1 MVTAF
6 AMRNFL
12 KAAVGCLGMIAG
24 CFSTGEAQDFGGMS
38 FGEAGNFGPPQTSG
52 SSKATVTSYG
62 EASFV
67 IVTELALPDH
77 WHVYYKNPGTVG
89 LPMEAALQPVPGFR
103 VEGPFWQ
110 IPELGKGLV
119 DFYGYSG
126 KAKMAF
132 RVTPE
137 KDAPP
142 EATFTTTMTWQ
153 MCAEQCAAPETRNF
167 SVTLKRG
174 DGQTAPDAAELTGN
188 MAGLAAPDWAEGL
201 KARISQEGKTVTL
214 HLRTNG
220 RPVPQDSVYFF
231 CNQGEINP
239 TTPQTFKKL
248 DDSNYELSMQF
259 NDTTDGLYPNN
270 LPDADKGKPLTSL
283 SGILRAGR
291 EGIIIT
297 ADDRPFSG
305 ESQATA
311 AGTESAP
318 ESSASIPAPPLMG
331 LGEIMFFMFIGGI
344 ILNVM
349 PCVFPVIGLKIMG
362 FVQLGGGERKKVL
375 AHSLTFVLGILIS
388 FWIITAILIALKAN
402 MFDWSAPA
410 GPGVFSG
417 DFWLGRGAEGV
428 VNWAFWFENPWVNFC
443 LLGLMLAMGLSMFGV
458 FEIGVKATTMGND
471 LQHRKGYA
479 GSFWSG
485 ALATVISTPC
495 SAPFLGQAIGA
506 AMLQPPLGIVLCLT
520 MMGLGMSLPYIILGA
535 FPVLTRYLPKPG
547 AWMESFKQAMSF
559 LMFGTAAYFLWIYI
573 AFFDAENHPQD
584 ILFLFF
590 GLVLFS
596 MAFWVY
602 GRWCPI
608 YRSRKSRITGGVFS
622 VIFLLVGL
630 YYMLPPE
637 GAAWFGRG
645 SAPGAAESSAA
656 AAPSLQE
663 EGNIWIPWSPE
674 AMQAVLDGGKPVY
687 VDFTARWCSTC
698 QVNKASYT
706 DEVLAAFKKYGI
718 VMMKADK
725 TRTNPAI
732 DQELKN
738 LGRTAVPVN
747 ALYLPGRKPAVTR
760 ELLSPAYLL
769 EFLEKEMER

>member
-1 MVTAF
+1 
-6 AMRNFL
+6 
-12 KAAVGCLGMIAG
+12 
-24 CFSTGEAQDFGGMS
+24 
-38 FGEAGNFGPPQTSG
+38 
-52 SSKATVTSYG
+52 
-62 EASFV
+62 
-67 IVTELALPDH
+67 
-77 WHVYYKNPGTVG
+77 
-89 LPMEAALQPVPGFR
+89 
-103 VEGPFWQ
+103 
-110 IPELGKGLV
+110 
-119 DFYGYSG
+119 
-126 KAKMAF
+126 
-132 RVTPE
+132 
-137 KDAPP
+137 
-142 EATFTTTMTWQ
+142 
-153 MCAEQCAAPETRNF
+153 
-167 SVTLKRG
+167 
-174 DGQTAPDAAELTGN
+174 
-188 MAGLAAPDWAEGL
+188 
-201 KARISQEGKTVTL
+201 
-214 HLRTNG
+214 
-220 RPVPQDSVYFF
+220 
-231 CNQGEINP
+231 
-239 TTPQTFKKL
+239 
-248 DDSNYELSMQF
+248 
-259 NDTTDGLYPNN
+259 
-270 LPDADKGKPLTSL
+270 
-283 SGILRAGR
+283 
-291 EGIIIT
+291 
-297 ADDRPFSG
+297 
-305 ESQATA
+305 
-311 AGTESAP
+311 
-318 ESSASIPAPPLMG
+318 MG

-349 PCVFPVIGLKIMG
+349 PCVFPVIGLKIMS

-402 MFDWSAPA
+402 MFDWGAPA
-410 GPGVFSG
+410 GPGIFSSE
-417 DFWLGRGAEGV
+417 FWLGHGAEGV

-471 LQHRKGYA
+471 LQHQKGYA

-535 FPVLTRYLPKPG
+535 FPVLTKYLPKPG
-547 AWMESFKQAMSF
+547 AWMESFKQSMSF

-573 AFFDAENHPQD
+573 AFFDADNHPQD

-602 GRWCPI
+602 GRWCPM
-608 YRSRKSRITGGVFS
+608 YRNRKSRITGGIFS
-622 VIFLLVGL
+622 VIFLLAGL

-645 SAPGAAESSAA
+645 ADSGTADSSAA
-656 AAPSLQE
+656 TAPARQA
-663 EGNIWIPWSPE
+663 EGSVWTPWSPE
-674 AMQAVLDGGKPVY
+674 AMQAALKEGKPVY

-706 DEVLAAFKKYGI
+706 DEVLAAFRKYGI

-747 ALYLPGRKPAVTR
+747 ALYLPGKKPVVTR
-760 ELLSPAYLL
+760 ELLSPSYLL
-769 EFLEKEMER
+769 EFLETEMDR

>member
-1 MVTAF
+1 MVIAS
-6 AMRNFL
+6 AMRNLL
-12 KAAVGCLGMIAG
+12 KAAACLGIAAG
-24 CFSTGEAQDFGGMS
+24 WFSMGAAQDFGGI
-38 FGEAGNFGPPQTSG
+38 NFGNPEDAGTPRVSG
-52 SSKATVTSYG
+52 AARATVASYG
-62 EASFV
+62 EHPFV
-67 IVTELALPDH
+67 VVTELTLPDH
-77 WHVYYKNPGTVG
+77 WHVYYKNPGTIG
-89 LPMEAALQPVPGFR
+89 LPMEATLKPVPGFR

-126 KAKMAF
+126 KVKMAF
-132 RVTPE
+132 RLTPE
-137 KDAPP
+137 KDAPA
-142 EATFTTTMTWQ
+142 EAAFTTTMTWQ
-153 MCAEQCAAPETRNF
+153 MCAEQCAAPETRDF

-174 DGQTAPDAAELTGN
+174 DGQTVPDAAELTRG
-188 MAGLAAPDWAEGL
+188 MAGLAAPAWAEGL

-214 HLRTNG
+214 RLRTDG
-220 RPVPQDSVYFF
+220 RQIPEDSVYFF
-231 CNQGEINP
+231 CDRGEINP
-239 TTPQTFKKL
+239 TAPQTFKKL
-248 DDSNYELSMQF
+248 DGSNYELTMQF

-270 LPDADKGKPLTSL
+270 LPDADKGKPLGSL
-283 SGILRAGR
+283 SGILRAGK
-291 EGIIIT
+291 EGIHIT
-297 ADDRPFSG
+297 ADNRPFTG
-305 ESQATA
+305 EERSTEAGPEA
-311 AGTESAP
+311 APA
-318 ESSASIPAPPLMG
+318 SSASAAAPPLMG

-388 FWIITAILIALKAN
+388 FWVITAILIALKAN
-402 MFDWSAPA
+402 MFDWNAPS
-410 GPGVFSG
+410 GPGIFSSG
-417 DFWLGRGAEGV
+417 FWLGHSAEGV

-458 FEIGVKATTMGND
+458 FEIGVKATTVGSG

-535 FPVLTRYLPKPG
+535 FPVLTSYLPKPG

-559 LMFGTAAYFLWIYI
+559 LMFGTAAYFLWIYM
-573 AFFDAENHPQD
+573 AFFDADNHPQD

-602 GRWCPI
+602 GKWCPM
-608 YRSRKSRITGGVFS
+608 YRSRKSRVTGGIFS
-622 VIFLLVGL
+622 VIFLLAGL

-645 SAPGAAESSAA
+645 TSSAA
-656 AAPSLQE
+656 AAPSAVAAPGHQA
-663 EGNIWIPWSPE
+663 EGDVWTPWSPE
-674 AMQAVLDGGKPVY
+674 AMQAALDRGQPVY

-706 DEVLAAFKKYGI
+706 DEVLAAFRKYGI
-718 VMMKADK
+718 AMMKADK
-725 TRTNPAI
+725 TRPNPAI
-732 DQELKN
+732 DRELN
-738 LGRTAVPVN
+738 TLGRTAVPVN

-760 ELLSPAYLL
+760 ELLSPSYLL
-769 EFLEKEMER
+769 EFLETEMNR

>member
-1 MVTAF
+1 
-6 AMRNFL
+6 
-12 KAAVGCLGMIAG
+12 
-24 CFSTGEAQDFGGMS
+24 
-38 FGEAGNFGPPQTSG
+38 
-52 SSKATVTSYG
+52 
-62 EASFV
+62 
-67 IVTELALPDH
+67 
-77 WHVYYKNPGTVG
+77 
-89 LPMEAALQPVPGFR
+89 
-103 VEGPFWQ
+103 
-110 IPELGKGLV
+110 
-119 DFYGYSG
+119 
-126 KAKMAF
+126 
-132 RVTPE
+132 
-137 KDAPP
+137 
-142 EATFTTTMTWQ
+142 
-153 MCAEQCAAPETRNF
+153 
-167 SVTLKRG
+167 
-174 DGQTAPDAAELTGN
+174 
-188 MAGLAAPDWAEGL
+188 
-201 KARISQEGKTVTL
+201 
-214 HLRTNG
+214 
-220 RPVPQDSVYFF
+220 
-231 CNQGEINP
+231 
-239 TTPQTFKKL
+239 
-248 DDSNYELSMQF
+248 
-259 NDTTDGLYPNN
+259 
-270 LPDADKGKPLTSL
+270 
-283 SGILRAGR
+283 
-291 EGIIIT
+291 
-297 ADDRPFSG
+297 
-305 ESQATA
+305 
-311 AGTESAP
+311 
-318 ESSASIPAPPLMG
+318 MG

-559 LMFGTAAYFLWIYI
+559 LMFGTAVYFLWIYI

-602 GRWCPI
+602 GRWCPM
-608 YRSRKSRITGGVFS
+608 YRSRKSRITGGIFS
-622 VIFLLVGL
+622 VIFLLAGL

-674 AMQAVLDGGKPVY
+674 AMQAALDGGKPVY

-747 ALYLPGRKPAVTR
+747 ALYLPGRKPVVTR

>member
-1 MVTAF
+1 MVPALV
-6 AMRNFL
+6 MRNFF
-12 KAAVGCLGMIAG
+12 KAAAVSLGMLAG
-24 CFSTGEAQDFGGMS
+24 TSGSVEAQDFGAM
-38 FGEAGNFGPPQTSG
+38 NFGGGGDFGTPQATG
-52 SSKATVTSYG
+52 TSKATVESYQ
-62 EASFV
+62 EQPFV
-67 IVTELALPDH
+67 VVTELALPGH

-89 LPMEAALQPVPGFR
+89 LPMEAAFKEVPGFR

-110 IPELGKGLV
+110 TPELGRGLV
-119 DFYGYSG
+119 NFYGYSG

-132 RVTPE
+132 LVTPE
-137 KDAPP
+137 KDAPA
-142 EATFTTTMTWQ
+142 EATFTTTITWQ
-153 MCAEQCAAPETRNF
+153 MCAEQCAAPETKEF

-174 DGQTAPDAAELTGN
+174 DGKAAPDAAELEGGITGLSTP
-188 MAGLAAPDWAEGL
+188 AWAEGL
-201 KARISQEGKTVTL
+201 QARISQEGKSVTL

-220 RPVPQDSVYFF
+220 KPLPEGSVYFF
-231 CNQGEINP
+231 CSEGEINP
-239 TTPQTFKKL
+239 ATPQEFKKL
-248 DDSNYELSMQF
+248 DDSNYELSMQY

-270 LPDADKGKPLTSL
+270 LPDADKGRPLARL
-283 SGILRAGR
+283 SGILRAGN
-291 EGIIIT
+291 EGINVT
-297 ADDRPFSG
+297 AENAPSFSN
-305 ESQATA
+305 TA
-311 AGTESAP
+311 AAAVPDAP
-318 ESSASIPAPPLMG
+318 LSPAAAPPGMG
-331 LGEIMFFMFIGGI
+331 LWEIMFFMFIGGI

-362 FVQLGGGERKKVL
+362 FVQLGGGDRKKVL
-375 AHSLTFVLGILIS
+375 AHSLTFVFGILIS
-388 FWIITAILIALKAN
+388 FWIITGILIALKAN
-402 MFDWSAPA
+402 MFDWGSPS
-410 GPGVFSG
+410 GPGIFSSA
-417 DFWLGRGAEGV
+417 FWLGHGAEGV

-471 LQHRKGYA
+471 LQHQKGYA

-535 FPVLTRYLPKPG
+535 FPVLTKYLPKPG
-547 AWMESFKQAMSF
+547 AWMESFKQSMSF

-573 AFFDAENHPQD
+573 AFFDADNHPQE

-602 GRWCPI
+602 GRWCPM
-608 YRSRKSRITGGVFS
+608 YRSRKSRVTGGIFAAL
-622 VIFLLVGL
+622 FLLAGL

-645 SAPGAAESSAA
+645 TDSGTGKPASSASVHA
-656 AAPSLQE
+656 
-663 EGNIWIPWSPE
+663 EGNVWTPWSPE
-674 AMQAVLDGGKPVY
+674 AMKAALDEGKPVY

-706 DEVLAAFKKYGI
+706 DEVVAAFRKYGI

-747 ALYLPGRKPAVTR
+747 ALYLPGKKPAVTR
-760 ELLSPAYLL
+760 ELLSPSYLL
-769 EFLEKEMER
+769 EFLEAEMKR